1 MTGARTADKLL
12 AELEHE
18 LQTLAATDPETLDT
32 MLLIY
37 PAVMADFLVFHFF
50 LAEADVA
57 IRRLKLNSTIQIASL
72 HPNYEITG
80 SDSDSDDIDNHTN
93 RSPYPTQLLLRE
105 ASINRAA
112 AAFSYAKDIFERNIE
127 TLRRLGHEGWRR
139 LWLDDSAKVLLFAN
153 SFKNR
158 LFPGVDRNH
167 RLAKLSL
174 MRRRRG
180 F

>member
-1 MTGARTADKLL
+1 ML

-37 PAVMADFLVFHFF
+37 PAVMADFLDFHFF

-112 AAFSYAKDIFERNIE
+112 AAFSYAKDIFERDIE
-127 TLRRLGHEGWRR
+127 TLRHLGHECWRK
-139 LWLDDSAKVLLFAN
+139 LWLDDSAKV
-153 SFKNR
+153 
-158 LFPGVDRNH
+158 
-167 RLAKLSL
+167 
-174 MRRRRG
+174 
-180 F
+180 